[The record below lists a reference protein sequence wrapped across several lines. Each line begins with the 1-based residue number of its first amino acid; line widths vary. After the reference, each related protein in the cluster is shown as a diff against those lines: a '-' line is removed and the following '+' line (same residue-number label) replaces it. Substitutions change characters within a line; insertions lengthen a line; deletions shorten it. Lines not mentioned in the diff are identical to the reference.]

1 MDCPL
6 QKRSELTWE
15 FTFCGSPERLQ
26 IEWSSRVPFR
36 GAKGGNIFMHGAIPL
51 SMAALMAVGII
62 VIGCFYLVSPERI
75 SGTFGLKPPASDA
88 DTRAW
93 LRPKGIRDVVSGLI
107 VLTMMLTA
115 DARLVGI
122 VLLVEAIIPLGDM
135 SIILGSGGS
144 KSRAFSIHG
153 VTCAVMLVVGLL
165 LIHAI

>member
-1 MDCPL
+1 MLDVL
-6 QKRSELTWE
+6 SMKHFL
-15 FTFCGSPERLQ
+15 L
-26 IEWSSRVPFR
+26 I
-36 GAKGGNIFMHGAIPL
+36 AMPL
-51 SMAALMAVGII
+51 SLAALIAVGIM

-93 LRPKGIRDVVSGLI
+93 LRLKGIRDAVAGLV

-115 DARLVGI
+115 DRESVGI
-122 VLLVEAIIPLGDM
+122 ALLVLAIIPLGDM

-153 VTCAVMLVVGLL
+153 VTCAAMLVVGPL

>member
-1 MDCPL
+1 MLD
-6 QKRSELTWE
+6 
-15 FTFCGSPERLQ
+15 
-26 IEWSSRVPFR
+26 
-36 GAKGGNIFMHGAIPL
+36 AMPL
-51 SMAALMAVGII
+51 SLAALIAVGIM

-93 LRPKGIRDVVSGLI
+93 LRLKGIRDAVAGLV

-115 DARLVGI
+115 DRQSLGI
-122 VLLVEAIIPLGDM
+122 ALLVLAIIPLGDM

-144 KSRAFSIHG
+144 KSRALSIHG
-153 VTCAVMLVVGLL
+153 VTCAVMLVVGIL